1 MAANKIQ
8 GQQALNIFP
17 SESANIPYPV
27 ITHTG
32 VSGTVSSMKLISSAG
47 DPFTDPNT
55 IVYAGDI
62 IVNTTTGK
70 SCTVL
75 TVDSGSQLSLN
86 ANLFQTAGQNYI
98 IYSASSVLNLQDAN
112 NGCVLYIGSTGDVMV
127 DTVAGSTATRKV
139 LFTSVPVGF
148 FPIQVTKVYEEG
160 TTASKIVA
168 IW

>member
-1 MAANKIQ
+1 MAENKIQ
-8 GQQALNIFP
+8 GQQALAIFP

-32 VSGTVSSMKLISSAG
+32 VSGTVASFKLISSAG
-47 DPFTDPNT
+47 NPFTDPKT

-62 IVNTTTGK
+62 IANTTTGK

-75 TVDSGSQLSLN
+75 TVDSGAQLSLN
-86 ANLFQTAGQNYI
+86 ENLFPTAGQNYI

-112 NGCVLYIGSTGDVMV
+112 NGCVLYIGTTGNVTV
-127 DTVAGSTATRKV
+127 DTVAGSTATKKV
-139 LFTSVPVGF
+139 LFSSVPVGF